1 MFRYGLLVILCF
13 VLTVHLHAQDVDI
26 YAKRQN
32 DNFNFPRIPA
42 AMTFD
47 EFELLSTHLRMQD
60 MIGAMVVPGFVHFK
74 IKEKKY
80 GWWLVGLR
88 TAGYGGL
95 VYLSY
100 RNKSLM
106 NLLFNPFAKY
116 TDRHY
121 TADMVIAYAS
131 LFLIGGSFFYDW
143 FHGRWKLHHKQN
155 KIRYKYAPV
164 LLLSYAPPMADPGQ
178 TFIRAGIRINF

>member
-1 MFRYGLLVILCF
+1 MLRSGLIIFALLFASNIF
-13 VLTVHLHAQDVDI
+13 GQDVDI
-26 YAKRQN
+26 YNKHKN

-42 AMTFD
+42 GMTFD
-47 EFELLSTHLRMQD
+47 EFELLSTRLRMQD

-80 GWWLVGLR
+80 GWWLVGIR
-88 TAGYGGL
+88 AAGYGGL
-95 VYLSY
+95 AYLSY

-106 NLLFNPFAKY
+106 NLLINPLAKY

-121 TADMVIAYAS
+121 KSDIIVAYTS
-131 LFLIGGSFFYDW
+131 LFLIGGSLFYDW

-155 KIRYKYAPV
+155 KIRYKYAP
-164 LLLSYAPPMADPGQ
+164 LMQLSYAPLPSGQ
-178 TFIRAGIRINF
+178 RQVYIQAGIRINF

>member
-1 MFRYGLLVILCF
+1 MS
-13 VLTVHLHAQDVDI
+13 I
-26 YAKRQN
+26 YPKRQN

-47 EFELLSTHLRMQD
+47 EFELLSTRLRMQD
-60 MIGAMVVPGFVHFK
+60 MIGAMIVPGFVHFK

-106 NLLFNPFAKY
+106 NLMINPFAKY

-121 TADMVIAYAS
+121 TSDIIVAYTS
-131 LFLIGGSFFYDW
+131 LFLIGGSFLYDW

-155 KIRYKYAPV
+155 KIRYKYAP
-164 LLLSYAPPMADPGQ
+164 LIQLSYVPLPSGQ
-178 TFIRAGIRINF
+178 RQEYIQAGIRINF